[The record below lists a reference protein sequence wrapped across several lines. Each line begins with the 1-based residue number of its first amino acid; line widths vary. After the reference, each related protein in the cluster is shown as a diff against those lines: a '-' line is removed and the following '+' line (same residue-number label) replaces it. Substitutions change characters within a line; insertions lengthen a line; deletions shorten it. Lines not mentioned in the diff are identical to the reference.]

1 MLKTVVITGA
11 AGVLGSDL
19 VRKFTADPAVTV
31 YALSSNPARFPA
43 EFCTAPNIRIC
54 SNDDLFDGKIPL
66 ETVDCLIHAAFARS
80 QNGTELV
87 SSINFTRKVFE
98 CSVNKV
104 KRFINVSTQGV
115 YGGSTPTRSS
125 EDDPINPADLYSMA
139 KYACEELARIIF
151 NNSTT
156 AVTNIRLASLMG
168 ERYMNHLVAK
178 ITRAALDTHVIKVAG
193 GTQRFSFLHSDDAV
207 DGIFTVATSDAEK
220 WKWLYNLGTDGG
232 IVLTDIARGISE
244 AVGKAVGKKIPLEFR
259 ESNDAHTISLNM
271 SRMKQDFNWQAQRTL
286 VDAAAGIIR
295 KIQAAKGQ

>member
-19 VRKFTADPAVTV
+19 VRKFTADSAVTV
-31 YALSSNPARFPA
+31 YALSSNPVKFPA
-43 EFCTAPNIRIC
+43 EFKNMSNIRIC
-54 SNDDLFDGKIPL
+54 ANDDLFNGKIPL

-80 QNGTELV
+80 QNGVELV

-125 EDDPINPADLYSMA
+125 EEDPINPADLYSMA

-151 NNSTT
+151 ADSTT
-156 AVTNIRLASLMG
+156 AMTNIRLASLMG

-178 ITRAALDTHVIKVAG
+178 MTRVALDTQVIKVAG

-207 DGIFTVATSDAEK
+207 DGIFTVASSDSGK
-220 WKWLYNLGTDGG
+220 WKRLYNLGPDGG
-232 IVLTDIARGISE
+232 MVLADIARGISE
-244 AVGKAVGKKIPLEFR
+244 VVEKAVGKKILLEFR
-259 ESNDAHTISLNM
+259 ESNDAHTISLDM
-271 SRMKQDFNWQAQRTL
+271 FRMKQDFNWQPQKTL
-286 VDAAAGIIR
+286 IDATAGIIR
-295 KIQAAKGQ
+295 KIQATKEQ